1 MCSGYGSERQ
11 EFSTAREVY
20 PVGWLPPR
28 NKRRR
33 SQGQRKVPL
42 AAARPLEE
50 GNKSAHQIRAKDP
63 TFSCSVLSQPPTR
76 VPARSRLHSRNDRTA
91 PLHDP
96 PASFELGRQLSR
108 KHGVPEED
116 HSNQAVLVSQS
127 PSQALPKTKPSNECR
142 ASSWRGKVGA
152 RTECGRE
159 QDHFEPATVQEPD
172 RRRGTPTHKQARE
185 QASAGHSTFLIPAA
199 FDHHFSLFPQ
209 SLFPGGLP
217 RRSRGPSV
225 RSISDPVVEAT
236 LNFFQSFELSL
247 FLTEFAQDA
256 GSRTFV
262 NFSFCQSL
270 LGLTTE
276 N

>member
-1 MCSGYGSERQ
+1 M
-11 EFSTAREVY
+11 
-20 PVGWLPPR
+20 
-28 NKRRR
+28 
-33 SQGQRKVPL
+33 
-42 AAARPLEE
+42 
-50 GNKSAHQIRAKDP
+50 
-63 TFSCSVLSQPPTR
+63 
-76 VPARSRLHSRNDRTA
+76 
-91 PLHDP
+91 
-96 PASFELGRQLSR
+96 
-108 KHGVPEED
+108 
-116 HSNQAVLVSQS
+116 LVSQS
-127 PSQALPKTKPSNECR
+127 PSQALPKTKPSSECR

-247 FLTEFAQDA
+247 FSHRVR
-256 GSRTFV
+256 SRRRVAHVCELLVLPITSRADHRELKPRGPLVLAFRLRSIAWNLGMNPI
-262 NFSFCQSL
+262 NFDIVAPL
-270 LGLTTE
+270 LDTLPS
-276 N
+276 

>member
-1 MCSGYGSERQ
+1 VPRIRHFPALCSVNHQPGSPRGLD
-11 EFSTAREVY
+11 STAETTEQ
-20 PVGWLPPR
+20 PH
-28 NKRRR
+28 
-33 SQGQRKVPL
+33 STT
-42 AAARPLEE
+42 RPLPSSSEDNLAE
-50 GNKSAHQIRAKDP
+50 
-63 TFSCSVLSQPPTR
+63 
-76 VPARSRLHSRNDRTA
+76 
-91 PLHDP
+91 
-96 PASFELGRQLSR
+96 
-108 KHGVPEED
+108 HGVPEED
-116 HSNQAVLVSQS
+116 HSNQAMLVSQS

-199 FDHHFSLFPQ
+199 FDHHFFLFPQ